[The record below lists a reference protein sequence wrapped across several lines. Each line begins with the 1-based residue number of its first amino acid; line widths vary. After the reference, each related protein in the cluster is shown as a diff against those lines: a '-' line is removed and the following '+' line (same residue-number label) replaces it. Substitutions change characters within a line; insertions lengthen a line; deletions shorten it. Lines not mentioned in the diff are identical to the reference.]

1 MLNMSREFHSMNGIS
16 TSQLDSSLMAL
27 DSSIQKSMYTRKK
40 SDAGNIQ
47 VKKKTNSK
55 PKPKKKPKRKI
66 TTEIFEG
73 DIGMGCSD
81 FS

>member
-47 VKKKTNSK
+47 VKKKIKS
-55 PKPKKKPKRKI
+55 KPKKKPKRKI